1 MSDYD
6 KLKRD
11 YDQLN
16 KEYEIL
22 NENYNIL
29 YEKYNS
35 LNIENEKLKEE
46 FKENTIIQS
55 MNEMKD
61 RYDRLLRSSVT
72 KTKYEVLNDKHMK
85 VLKVNSACTVIL
97 EQIDNLLLD
106 SIDKVYTPEYKNS
119 IERIKQYNDLI
130 KDLLMNNIKNFV
142 G

>member
-1 MSDYD
+1 MNNKLEYD
-6 KLKRD
+6 TLYNQFIELENEFK
-11 YDQLN
+11 
-16 KEYEIL
+16 IL
-22 NENYNIL
+22 HD
-29 YEKYNS
+29 
-35 LNIENEKLKEE
+35 ENEKLKEE

-130 KDLLMNNIKNFV
+130 KDLLINNIKNFV